1 MYGDRL
7 RDAIGLAK
15 RWGHPVLARC
25 LAVVAVAHRDRQLEA
40 IERALRHALSV
51 AGLDLPFPSPPAV
64 EMESAYLSA
73 RFREIG
79 QSVPASVIDTWH
91 DGQRKAA
98 EEQINARRLWKKR
111 LRPADADQTPTAIA
125 HMTPH
130 KVDRLVREL
139 QAVGCPV
146 PSETIAMCTVEQY
159 VEARQWL
166 DRYHRWQHQQDRDSR
181 GCHERGAEAASIALQ
196 VPGDRPEA
204 PEFLRA
210 HAKNDLPSP
219 ENKQAEKPVT

>member
-1 MYGDRL
+1 
-7 RDAIGLAK
+7 
-15 RWGHPVLARC
+15 VLARC

-51 AGLDLPFPSPPAV
+51 AGVDLPFPSPPAV
-64 EMESAYLSA
+64 ETESAYLSA

-91 DGQRKAA
+91 DDQRKAA
-98 EEQINARRLWKKR
+98 EEQINACRLWKRR
-111 LRPADADQTPTAIA
+111 LRPADADQIPTTVE
-125 HMTPH
+125 HMSAH
-130 KVDRLVREL
+130 KVNRLVREL

-146 PSETIAMCTVEQY
+146 PSKAIVAWSLDQY
-159 VEARQWL
+159 IQAKRWL

-181 GCHERGAEAASIALQ
+181 GCHECGSEAASIALQ
-196 VPGDRPEA
+196 VPGERPEA

-210 HAKNDLPSP
+210 HAKNDPPSP